1 MAQKQAG
8 IFGPSISLWQHGAT
22 LACVAGAVF
31 LWPSPWGGAALLVGI
46 IAGGVVEGI
55 VMAAKRTEQ

>member
-1 MAQKQAG
+1 MAQKHAG
-8 IFGPSISLWQHGAT
+8 VFGPSISLWQHGVT

-31 LWPSPWGGAALLVGI
+31 LWSSPWGGAVLLVGI

-55 VMAAKRTEQ
+55 VMAVKGY

>member
-8 IFGPSISLWQHGAT
+8 IFGPSISLWQHGVT
-22 LACVAGAVF
+22 LACVGAAGF
-31 LWPSPWGGAALLVGI
+31 LWPSPWGLAVLLVV

-55 VMAAKRTEQ
+55 VMAVKGY